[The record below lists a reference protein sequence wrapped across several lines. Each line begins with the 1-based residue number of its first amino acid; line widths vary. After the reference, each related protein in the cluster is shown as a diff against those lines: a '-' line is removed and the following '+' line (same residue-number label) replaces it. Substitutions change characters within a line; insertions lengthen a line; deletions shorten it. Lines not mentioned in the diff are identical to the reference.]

1 MSNYQGEANV
11 STPPAR
17 TSLLPAMPS
26 ILGELAHSP
35 ASLVRLAAGLAFVAC
50 VGHIVYQRY
59 FHPLAGYPGPF
70 LASFTDLWQVRQ
82 YLSLKQPYT
91 LTELHEKY
99 GEFVRYGP
107 DRLSITA
114 EEVVPLVY
122 QKGGRRFPKTE
133 FYDAFGG
140 KTANIFGMRSVDV
153 SWQPRSP

>member
-1 MSNYQGEANV
+1 M
-11 STPPAR
+11 
-17 TSLLPAMPS
+17 
-26 ILGELAHSP
+26 
-35 ASLVRLAAGLAFVAC
+35 
-50 VGHIVYQRY
+50 YQRY
-59 FHPLAGYPGPF
+59 FHPLAEYPGPF
-70 LASFTDLWQVRQ
+70 LASITDLWQVQQ

-91 LTELHEKY
+91 LTELHQKY

-140 KTANIFGMRSVDV
+140 KIANVFGMRSVDV
-153 SWQPRSP
+153 SRQNPISMTSLARLAHDLRAP